1 MVGWTSFTWLGD
13 ETAPLEEPGSGVG
26 EGEEVVTVRLVT
38 AERGSALG
46 LASGND
52 PRG

>member
-1 MVGWTSFTWLGD
+1 MGWTSSTWLGD
-13 ETAPLEEPGSGVG
+13 ETALLEQPGGGVG
-26 EGEEVVTVRLVT
+26 EGEEVVAVRLVT

>member
-1 MVGWTSFTWLGD
+1 MSWTLSTWLGD
-13 ETAPLEEPGSGVG
+13 ETAPLEEPGRGLG